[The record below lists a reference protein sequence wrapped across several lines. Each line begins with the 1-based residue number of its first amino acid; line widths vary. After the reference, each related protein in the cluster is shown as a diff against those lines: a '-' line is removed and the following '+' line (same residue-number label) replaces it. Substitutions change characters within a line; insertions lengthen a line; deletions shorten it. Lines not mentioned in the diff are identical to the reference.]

1 MAKEIKGLPVFMVSN
16 EVYNDLKDLGYTT
29 IELDDLIDL
38 FEEDELLEGYA
49 THPEFTRLDSP
60 ESDVIESIN
69 KLKEMFWK

>member
-16 EVYNDLKDLGYTT
+16 EVYNDLKDLGYTN

-49 THPEFTRLDSP
+49 AHPEFTRLDSP
-60 ESDVIESIN
+60 EPDVIESIN
-69 KLKEMFWK
+69 KLREMFWK